1 MQFGGTL
8 ARILRSVR
16 RANPLCGP
24 TRLSKHDIKDGCCRM
39 FLRARDCPQLAITLP
54 HCESK
59 EPLVAVPMALTMG
72 WVDSPMS
79 FCVMSETTADEANRR
94 FALAPRHCPRH
105 RLSSI
110 AEENDDI
117 TKEARPLDNPADDL
131 TEPLGWVLHGRH
143 AGRFMGHFSIR

>member
-1 MQFGGTL
+1 M
-8 ARILRSVR
+8 
-16 RANPLCGP
+16 
-24 TRLSKHDIKDGCCRM
+24 
-39 FLRARDCPQLAITLP
+39 
-54 HCESK
+54 
-59 EPLVAVPMALTMG
+59 AVPMALTMG

-94 FALAPRHCPRH
+94 FALVPRHCPRH

-131 TEPLGWVLHGRH
+131 TKPPGWVLHGRH
-143 AGRFMGHFSIR
+143 AGRFMGHFNIR